1 MIIILTKVMK
11 MTDWETK
18 ARTIPNPEN
27 YFQGRTVAD
36 GFRLPASILI
46 FFFFHDYPHEK
57 TIISTRYMLIL
68 PTIPMECRVAD
79 SAIQLMPGGGIAGAS
94 IHPTEHAR
102 EKLSLRSAD
111 HRL

>member
-11 MTDWETK
+11 MIDWEAK

-46 FFFFHDYPHEK
+46 FFHDYPHEK
-57 TIISTRYMLIL
+57 TIISTRYMLIF
-68 PTIPMECRVAD
+68 AD
-79 SAIQLMPGGGIAGAS
+79 DSHGMPSGGLRDSVDAGGRHCWCIHSSNGARPRKTLIAIG
-94 IHPTEHAR
+94 
-102 EKLSLRSAD
+102 
-111 HRL
+111 